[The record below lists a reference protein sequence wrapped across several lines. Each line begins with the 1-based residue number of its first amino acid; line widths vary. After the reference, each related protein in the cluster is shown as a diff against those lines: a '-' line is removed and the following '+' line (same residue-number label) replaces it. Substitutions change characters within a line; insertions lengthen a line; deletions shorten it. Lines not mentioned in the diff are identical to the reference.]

1 MPTNLPTQIIN
12 LSPLKFSFYR
22 TVSLLFCFTLVF
34 LEIVDFS
41 IHLGYVNSHPIIKP
55 ILRGAFLFIFICCIF
70 DIDII
75 HKNLTHF
82 AFIPLTLL
90 AFIFFTYA
98 LAEKN
103 ILNSLYYVTR
113 ILFWICGTIFVYR
126 MLITG
131 SINKKNIENTIN
143 AIIIIYSIFIFYIF
157 FISGARF
164 SQNIGI
170 YTLLWCV
177 PFLMIQERSK
187 SKTLL
192 IGLAY
197 WTIFITFKR
206 GACFALILSSFIYAL
221 SYSFLERNIKATFN
235 CLLIILILLLLFIV
249 SLKIVQQV
257 RPQFFDRRT
266 ADLSNKETIGS
277 GRGSFYPMLFSHYLN
292 HSNPINFFLGFGSR
306 SVQKLTPGEIYAHSD
321 WLQILHDFGLLGMI
335 LFFGLHISIIKL
347 IYKSFKAKFRYTPA
361 LIMNYTMFFLLNI
374 FSGMVFFPTS
384 IFFGMF
390 ISLYYYLWV
399 EKTKIVSNRND
410 HLRVS
415 KTQDDKEK
423 SSFGLSL

>member
-1 MPTNLPTQIIN
+1 MQTNLKHQILNI
-12 LSPLKFSFYR
+12 SPLKCYFYR

-34 LEIVDFS
+34 LQIVDFS

-70 DIDII
+70 DIDTI
-75 HKNLTHF
+75 HKKLTHF

-103 ILNSLYYVTR
+103 ILNSLYYVTK

-131 SINKKNIENTIN
+131 SISKKNIENTIN
-143 AIIIIYSIFIFYIF
+143 AIIIFYSIFLFYIF
-157 FISGARF
+157 FISGERF
-164 SQNIGI
+164 TQNTGI
-170 YTLLWCV
+170 YALLWCV
-177 PFLMIQERSK
+177 PFLMIQEKSR

-192 IGLAY
+192 IGLVY
-197 WTIFITFKR
+197 WTIFIQFKR
-206 GACFALILSSFIYAL
+206 GALVALILSSFTYVL

-235 CLLIILILLLLFIV
+235 CLLIILILLLLFVV

-266 ADLSNKETIGS
+266 TDLSNSETIGS
-277 GRGSFYPMLFSHYLN
+277 GRGSFYPMLFRHYLN
-292 HSNPINFFLGFGSR
+292 SFHSHPMNFFFGFGSR
-306 SVQKLTPGEIYAHSD
+306 SVQKLTPGGIYAHSD
-321 WLQILHDFGLLGMI
+321 WLQILHDFGLLGVMV
-335 LFFGLHISIIKL
+335 FFLLHISIIKL

-361 LIMNYTMFFLLNI
+361 LVMNYTMFFLLNI
-374 FSGMVFFPTS
+374 FSGMVFFPTA

-390 ISLYYYLWV
+390 ISLYYFLWL
-399 EKTKIVSNRND
+399 ET
-410 HLRVS
+410 
-415 KTQDDKEK
+415 T
-423 SSFGLSL
+423 F